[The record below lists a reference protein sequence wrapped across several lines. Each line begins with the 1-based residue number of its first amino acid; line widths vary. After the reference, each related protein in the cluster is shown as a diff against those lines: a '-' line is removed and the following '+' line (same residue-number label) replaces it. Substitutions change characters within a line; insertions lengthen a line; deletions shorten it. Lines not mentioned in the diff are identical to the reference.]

1 MIDIGVDVEHTPV
14 PLECLLNG
22 FDDDGVTAFR
32 DVGHGFE
39 EGHGTTLRLHG
50 MPTKATEDSREPI
63 GRYASISALHLDL
76 AGCRRCADAGFPVE
90 SPPVVHGAAGRRAY
104 LYGQAPG
111 IVEGAAGAPW
121 QGRAGRTLRAWL
133 ELDEDAFDAT
143 FYCASV
149 TRCYPG
155 RVSGRGDRTPSPAEQ
170 RLCAPWRVEEL
181 RLLRPTLVLTV
192 GGLAA
197 RAVVGARTLTECVG
211 KSYLVDDAIVIPL
224 PHPSGASAWLNE
236 PTNRRRLGK
245 ALTHAR
251 REIDR
256 IDDPS

>member
-1 MIDIGVDVEHTPV
+1 MPAS
-14 PLECLLNG
+14 
-22 FDDDGVTAFR
+22 TA
-32 DVGHGFE
+32 
-39 EGHGTTLRLHG
+39 
-50 MPTKATEDSREPI
+50 DSSPDTDE
-63 GRYASISALHLDL
+63 RYRSIVALHEQL
-76 AGCRRCADAGFPVE
+76 ARCRRCMAAGFSIE
-90 SPPVVHGAAGRRAY
+90 SPPVIQGAAGRRAY

-111 IVEGAAGAPW
+111 IVEGAAGEPW

-133 ELDEDAFDAT
+133 ELDEATFDAT

-155 RVSGRGDRTPSPAEQ
+155 RVSGRGDRTPSPAER

-181 RLLRPTLVLTV
+181 RLLRPTLILTV
-192 GGLAA
+192 GGFAA
-197 RAVVGARTLTECVG
+197 GAIVGARTLTECVG
-211 KSYLVDDAIVIPL
+211 KNYLVDDAIVIPL

-251 REIDR
+251 RELAR
-256 IDDPS
+256 LDDPC

>member
-1 MIDIGVDVEHTPV
+1 MAANTVDTSPV
-14 PLECLLNG
+14 PE
-22 FDDDGVTAFR
+22 
-32 DVGHGFE
+32 
-39 EGHGTTLRLHG
+39 
-50 MPTKATEDSREPI
+50 
-63 GRYASISALHLDL
+63 GRYRSIAALHRDL
-76 AGCRRCADAGFPVE
+76 RGCRRCLAAGFSIE
-90 SPPVVHGAAGRRAY
+90 SPPVVQGAAGRRAY

-133 ELDEDAFDAT
+133 ELDEATFDST

-155 RVSGRGDRTPSPAEQ
+155 RVSGRGDRTPSPAER
-170 RLCAPWRVEEL
+170 RLCASWRVEEL
-181 RLLRPTLVLTV
+181 RLLRPTLIVTV

-197 RAVVGARTLTECVG
+197 AAIVGARTLTECVG
-211 KSYLVDDAIVIPL
+211 KSYVVDDAIVIPL

-236 PTNRRRLGK
+236 ATNRRRLGK

-251 REIDR
+251 REIAR
-256 IDDPS
+256 LDDPG